1 MMTSV
6 ADRTSPVQRGKW
18 IMQVMLG
25 SPPPPP
31 PPNVPTLD
39 ATAAAQDGKVLSV
52 RERMEQHRANP
63 ACMSCHRVIDPLG
76 LALEHFDVT
85 GQYRIKD
92 NGVPVDANGEMYDGT
107 KMQGAEG
114 LRQALLGKKD
124 AMLTSFTESLMTYAL
139 GRRVESFDMPA
150 LRAIVRDAAKQDYR
164 ISALVQGVVRSQP
177 FRMSKPQPSTATTN
191 EVAAR

>member
-1 MMTSV
+1 MSNEHNGWYNKVFSAAYDPFMSV
-6 ADRTSPVQRGKW
+6 VEKNALRG
-18 IMQVMLG
+18 
-25 SPPPPP
+25 
-31 PPNVPTLD
+31 
-39 ATAAAQDGKVLSV
+39 
-52 RERMEQHRANP
+52 R
-63 ACMSCHRVIDPLG
+63 
-76 LALEHFDVT
+76 
-85 GQYRIKD
+85 
-92 NGVPVDANGEMYDGT
+92 
-107 KMQGAEG
+107 
-114 LRQALLGKKD
+114 RQALLGKKE

>member
-1 MMTSV
+1 M
-6 ADRTSPVQRGKW
+6 
-18 IMQVMLG
+18 
-25 SPPPPP
+25 
-31 PPNVPTLD
+31 
-39 ATAAAQDGKVLSV
+39 
-52 RERMEQHRANP
+52 
-63 ACMSCHRVIDPLG
+63 
-76 LALEHFDVT
+76 
-85 GQYRIKD
+85 
-92 NGVPVDANGEMYDGT
+92 PVDANGEMYDGT

-114 LRQALLGKKD
+114 LRQALLGKKE